1 MRIRT
6 LKPEWLDDECLSCLS
21 VEARLLSIG
30 LILIADDHGRGR
42 ASIAFL
48 ASRVF
53 TYEENA
59 KAMVSRSLAELRGDS
74 PRTSASAW
82 AFIRLYSVGGQ
93 DYYEITN
100 WSKHQRIDNA
110 SRPRVPGPDAEG
122 AIMITSPRNS
132 ANLGETRLDL
142 RPPTSD
148 HRPPITDPEQEL
160 EGDRGNRSDRV
171 EAGSDRDRGDLRES
185 AEPTRG
191 APLDDVRTV
200 FEAWRAAFG
209 KNSNATLGE
218 RRRRVIRARL
228 RRFAVADLLEA
239 IRGAAADPWRH
250 EGAVRHELATLL
262 KSDEAVEAHLD
273 DAKSAPLTTIPE
285 PEPARESCHGPGDPA
300 PYRVSGE
307 TPQSGDYERGDL
319 APEYAFDDDG
329 EPFAAEPRGPDGE
342 LFRVEDGG
350 PR

>member
-30 LILIADDHGRGR
+30 MILIADDHGRGR

-53 TYEENA
+53 TYEENGR
-59 KAMVSRSLAELRGDS
+59 AMVSRSLAELRGDS
-74 PRTSASAW
+74 PRIAATGW
-82 AFIRLYSVGGQ
+82 AFVRLYSVGGQ

-100 WSKHQRIDNA
+100 WAKHQRIDNA
-110 SRPRVPGPDAEG
+110 GRPRVPGPDHEG
-122 AIMITSPRNS
+122 AITITSPRTS
-132 ANLGETRLDL
+132 ANLRETPLDL

-148 HRPPITDPEQEL
+148 HRPPITEQER
-160 EGDRGNRSDRV
+160 EGDRGNPSDRV
-171 EAGSDRDRGDLRES
+171 SAGSDRDRGDLRES

-191 APLDDVRTV
+191 APLEDVRAV
-200 FEAWRAAFG
+200 FEAWREAFG

-250 EGAVRHELATLL
+250 EAAVRHELATLL
-262 KSDEAVEAHLD
+262 RTDEAVEAHLD
-273 DAKSAPLTTIPE
+273 DAKAAPVTTIPG
-285 PEPARESCHGPGDPA
+285 PRYARESCQTGQDA
-300 PYRVSGE
+300 SPYRLDPPTPHIANGE
-307 TPQSGDYERGDL
+307 ADGFSSEF
-319 APEYAFDDDG
+319 AFDDDDG
-329 EPFAAEPRGPDGE
+329 EPFAAEE
-342 LFRVEDGG
+342 GG

>member
-21 VEARLLSIG
+21 VEARLMSIG

-53 TYEENA
+53 TYEENG

-74 PRTSASAW
+74 PRIAANGW
-82 AFIRLYSVGGQ
+82 AFLRLYSVGGQ

-110 SRPRVPGPDAEG
+110 SRPRVPGPDHEG
-122 AIMITSPRNS
+122 AIMITSPRNA

-171 EAGSDRDRGDLRES
+171 AAGSDRDRTDLRES

-191 APLDDVRTV
+191 APLEDVRTV
-200 FEAWRAAFG
+200 FEAWREAFG

-218 RRRRVIRARL
+218 RRRRVIRTRL

-250 EGAVRHELATLL
+250 EAAVRHELATLL
-262 KSDEAVEAHLD
+262 RTDEAVEAHLD
-273 DAKSAPLTTIPE
+273 DAKAAPVTTIPG
-285 PEPARESCHGPGDPA
+285 PRYARESCQGPSEAA
-300 PYRVSGE
+300 PYRVDCE
-307 TPQSGDYERGDL
+307 TPHGGDNERDDL
-319 APEYAFDDDG
+319 APEFAFDDDG
-329 EPFAAEPRGPDGE
+329 EPFTAEPRGPDGE
-342 LFRVEDGG
+342 AFRVDDGG
-350 PR
+350 SP